1 MKKLFETASAL
12 LAKKQPAA
20 GALGRVQKQRS
31 TRELLTLESA
41 IGAALFGEIPA
52 GHRREF
58 FCLDKDTWIWHE
70 EWLDEKR
77 VRHQV
82 TTRYE
87 VQEKGVLKVQEG
99 ARYEYISGEELQ
111 RMLQA
116 TALYYER
123 VARSVYC
130 IDPVADSK

>member
-12 LAKKQPAA
+12 LAKSQPAA
-20 GALGRVQKQRS
+20 GVLARAPKQRS
-31 TRELLTLESA
+31 ARELLAIESA
-41 IGAALFGEIPA
+41 IGATLFGEIPA

-87 VQEKGVLKVQEG
+87 AQEKGVLKVQEG

-111 RMLQA
+111 HMLRA

-123 VARSVYC
+123 VARDVYG
-130 IDPVADSK
+130 IER